1 MGKLLFR
8 ADTCDLK
15 KLVGQH
21 GAHISAG
28 SGLALTYPSDSS
40 CSNAV
45 TIVDRESRYASAKS
59 RVAGRR
65 DPGINKDRT

>member
-28 SGLALTYPSDSS
+28 SGLALYISF
-40 CSNAV
+40 
-45 TIVDRESRYASAKS
+45 RLKLFE
-59 RVAGRR
+59 RR
-65 DPGINKDRT
+65 NNRRP